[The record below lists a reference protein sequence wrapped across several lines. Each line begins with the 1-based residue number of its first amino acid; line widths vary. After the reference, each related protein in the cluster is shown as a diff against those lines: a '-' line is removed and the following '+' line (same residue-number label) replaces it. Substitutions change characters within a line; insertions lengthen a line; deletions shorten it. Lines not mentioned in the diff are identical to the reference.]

1 LDVVVSA
8 KEAEKSKDQLILDR
22 KELTAELSKLKT
34 SMRRTQSQEERQMAE
49 KRMEELQQELDL
61 RNAQLADLQQQI
73 LSFNEDK
80 EKDKS
85 GDR

>member
-1 LDVVVSA
+1 
-8 KEAEKSKDQLILDR
+8 
-22 KELTAELSKLKT
+22 
-34 SMRRTQSQEERQMAE
+34 
-49 KRMEELQQELDL
+49 MEELQQELDL

-85 GDR
+85 GDRYCSVGTGTSTVGGSVV